1 MSEHLTPLVSDY
13 HIWQSLVKAEGVW
26 SLAAES
32 LLSFAIL
39 MNSFGKKNFNELLLL
54 KTWSLCNL

>member
-1 MSEHLTPLVSDY
+1 MSEHLTPLVSNY

-39 MNSFGKKNFNELLLL
+39 MNFWQKKKLQWTLTI
-54 KTWSLCNL
+54 KDMKSM